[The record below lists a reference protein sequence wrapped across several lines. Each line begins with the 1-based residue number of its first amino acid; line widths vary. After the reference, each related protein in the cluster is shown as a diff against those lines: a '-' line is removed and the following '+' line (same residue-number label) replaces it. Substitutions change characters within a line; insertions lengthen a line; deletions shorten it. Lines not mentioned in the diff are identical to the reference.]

1 MIIEAPFTIGVVD
14 NQETGSREL
23 PLSFTEQFRAELPQH
38 RSEIFSQYV
47 SKLQDNIN
55 NLDDDNPDKMGVMTI
70 HQISSELLPHI
81 IADELPL
88 LDTIV
93 VEIAQ
98 DALMVNLLDGVPIQ

>member
-14 NQETGSREL
+14 NEETGSREL
-23 PLSFTEQFRAELPQH
+23 QLSFTDQFRAESPQH
-38 RSEIFSQYV
+38 RSESFSQYV
-47 SKLQDNIN
+47 NKLLDDIN
-55 NLDDDNPDKMGVMTI
+55 NLDDDSPDRMGMMSI
-70 HQISSELLPHI
+70 HQISNELLPHI

-93 VEIAQ
+93 VEIGQ